1 MHTYIAYLIC
11 KLFFFSSVK
20 CLTGII
26 EMSCDGWLQH
36 FSTTDNQG
44 ASSHLQLP
52 CHVVCVINLEL
63 IRDVSVTESVFIF
76 LFVFFLNKEALL
88 WPMLNQFNPA
98 PSRILQSWCELH
110 TTSKRIPVAVRQPPT
125 CVWLPGERLPGQN
138 TLISLF
144 LNLISVSLLL
154 ECHFKKRGIFG
165 I

>member
-11 KLFFFSSVK
+11 KLFFFSSMK

-44 ASSHLQLP
+44 ASSHLQLQ
-52 CHVVCVINLEL
+52 CHAVCVINLEL
-63 IRDVSVTESVFIF
+63 IRDMSVTESVFSF

-110 TTSKRIPVAVRQPPT
+110 TTSKRIPVAVSHLPACGCLGNGCQART
-125 CVWLPGERLPGQN
+125 HWLAYFWIWFL
-138 TLISLF
+138 SLF
-144 LNLISVSLLL
+144 YWSVTS
-154 ECHFKKRGIFG
+154 KKIGIFG